1 MKSWKTHCQVNR
13 CLHLSMTLFAKP
25 NGQLSGLE
33 KEVKLKQK
41 MIKFSW
47 EMLSEY
53 TMNLDEDEEW
63 DESEEKAFEEQK
75 QRLKVRIQYS

>member
-1 MKSWKTHCQVNR
+1 
-13 CLHLSMTLFAKP
+13 
-25 NGQLSGLE
+25 
-33 KEVKLKQK
+33 

-53 TMNLDEDEEW
+53 TMNWDEDEEW

-75 QRLKVRIQYS
+75 QRLKVIFLGKNMCN

>member
-1 MKSWKTHCQVNR
+1 
-13 CLHLSMTLFAKP
+13 
-25 NGQLSGLE
+25 
-33 KEVKLKQK
+33 

-75 QRLKVRIQYS
+75 QRLKVGDYFY